1 MVFPQHIAQT
11 RLRPDMVLW
20 SDAKKIV
27 LIVELTV
34 PWESNMEWAYE
45 RKTTRYSD
53 LQSDCTERGWTCK
66 IYPVEVG
73 CRGFVGQSTIKFL
86 SAIGVAP

>member
-1 MVFPQHIAQT
+1 MTRVQSHDFWSKAIHKKHPPLFKRIQT

-20 SDAKKIV
+20 SDTKKTV

-45 RKTTRYSD
+45 RKTIMYLD
-53 LQSDCTERGWTCK
+53 MQNDCTE
-66 IYPVEVG
+66 
-73 CRGFVGQSTIKFL
+73 
-86 SAIGVAP
+86 